1 MTVSTSKMEDLLVKS
16 KVAITNAMSD
26 QEIKTLLLEYNY
38 DDSRLNEG
46 LALLKQAEEVYQK
59 QKKEYREQYVAS
71 QELDQSIEKAKPLY
85 TEHVDLTT
93 LAFRHESTK
102 LVDLGLDK
110 IRERTFSAWL
120 IQAIEFYKIVINDE
134 TVIEKL
140 SMYNLTKDKLEKGRQ
155 LIIEVELANS
165 RQEKEK
171 GEAQDSTKERD
182 KIMAQLEDWM
192 YEFTVICRYAL
203 KSKPQL
209 LEKLGIKV
217 KS

>member
-1 MTVSTSKMEDLLVKS
+1 MEDLLVKS
-16 KVAITNAMSD
+16 KVAIINSMSD

-46 LALLKQAEEVYQK
+46 LELRNQAEEVYQN

-71 QELDQSIEKAKPLY
+71 QELDQTAKEADPLY
-85 TEHVDLTT
+85 NEHVDLTI
-93 LAFRHESTK
+93 LAFRHEPTK

-110 IRERTFSAWL
+110 KRERTFSAWL
-120 IQAIEFYKIVINDE
+120 TQAIEFYKIVINDE

-140 SMYNLTKDKLEKGRQ
+140 SRYKLTIEKLEKGRQ
-155 LIIEVELANS
+155 LIIEVELANN

-171 GEAQDSTKERD
+171 GEAQDATKERD
-182 KIMAQLEDWM
+182 KIMAQLEDWI